1 MKIIR
6 DKQYLD
12 ELDTILDFIAKDSL
26 NRAMKFLTEVDKR
39 INSIPLMPYK
49 YRQSHYHDSIEV
61 RDLIVKGYTIPYLI
75 DEGRKTIVILDIFKW
90 SDRKDDIDTIVR
102 TMRKRREF

>member
-49 YRQSHYHDSIEV
+49 YRQSHYHDSIE
-61 RDLIVKGYTIPYLI
+61 
-75 DEGRKTIVILDIFKW
+75 EGRKTIVILDIFKW